1 MNVGVVHE
9 APRPTKSSRELLEAF
24 RELGVNARY
33 YRISKLTGF
42 FGESGLRLRYGK
54 YVVELD
60 AVVVR
65 SLGAI
70 TTTEQLLKRIGLLR
84 EMELKGIVVVN
95 PSEAFLKARDKYMSL
110 LLLSKHGVP
119 VPDTIVTEDE
129 QVVVEAVKE
138 WGTVVIKP
146 IIGSLGFGSVKVND
160 PDIAFRVARTL
171 LSLGHPI
178 YVQRHIEKPG
188 RDIRVFTIG
197 KSVLAAAYR
206 IAAPGQWKTN
216 VAQGANTE
224 PAKITRELE
233 NLALKV
239 VEILGLEYAGIDI
252 AEAPNG
258 EYYVLEANVAPLWE
272 GLARATGVRPAKA
285 IAEHVVSL
293 VRR

>member
-24 RELGVNARY
+24 RELGVNAKY
-33 YRISKLTGF
+33 YRISKLSGL
-42 FGESGLRLRYGK
+42 FGENGLRIRYGK
-54 YVVELD
+54 RIIELD

-95 PSEAFLKARDKYMSL
+95 SSEAFLKARDKYTSL
-110 LLLSKHGVP
+110 LLLSKHGIP
-119 VPDTIVTEDE
+119 VPDTIVTEDV
-129 QVVVEAVKE
+129 QVVVEVVKE

-146 IIGSLGFGSVKVND
+146 MIGSLGFGSVKVND

-171 LSLGHPI
+171 LSLGHPV
-178 YVQRHIEKPG
+178 YVQRYIEKPG
-188 RDIRVFTIG
+188 RDIRIFTVGHDI
-197 KSVLAAAYR
+197 LAAAYR

-216 VAQGANTE
+216 VAQGAITE
-224 PAKITRELE
+224 PARINEELREI
-233 NLALKV
+233 ALRV
-239 VEILGLEYAGIDI
+239 VDILSLEYAGIDV
-252 AEAPNG
+252 AESPNG
-258 EYYVLEANVAPLWE
+258 GYYVLEANVAPLWE
-272 GLARATGVRPAKA
+272 GLARATGVKPAKA
-285 IAEHVVSL
+285 IAEHVVNL